1 MEYRKIMREKTDVG
15 AVERFLSLIWHKLNL
30 SKHID
35 DLYVYEQHILC
46 FSNASPYVSRL
57 DKQMFLCYNHT
68 HHLKGEMLMRMRLN
82 STIRLLAAFL
92 CMLLIVPAVP
102 VNISAKTIGEIQDE
116 QAALQQETSELES
129 QLASLQ
135 DDEAKAQEYSE
146 TLSEQITHLQ
156 SKIDTTRKNIND
168 LNDNITKLQKKLDES
183 QLEYDTTMEQ
193 LKDRIKVLYQAGDV
207 STIEILLKSTS
218 LYDFSMR
225 TEMLKSMTS
234 HDRQLMDK
242 ITDFMVKT
250 KEDREALKKQK
261 EEVAELQK
269 SLESDQEDL
278 IAAQAKNDAIIAG
291 LQAQQADKKQQIAA
305 NEEEDEAL
313 NAELER
319 LMAEKKKA
327 DEEAAKNA
335 GGSGGSSDGNTVYV
349 PPSTGGGGGLDAQWP
364 LPGYSTNDIT
374 QYFGNNGHGGMD
386 IGVPYGSPIVASAD
400 GEVLS
405 ASSHWSW
412 GNNVLVYHNGTY
424 STRYAHMSSMAV
436 SEGEHV
442 SRGQVIGYVG
452 STGNSTGPHLHF
464 EVYCNGTRVDPYPY
478 LTSYS

>member
-1 MEYRKIMREKTDVG
+1 
-15 AVERFLSLIWHKLNL
+15 
-30 SKHID
+30 
-35 DLYVYEQHILC
+35 
-46 FSNASPYVSRL
+46 
-57 DKQMFLCYNHT
+57 
-68 HHLKGEMLMRMRLN
+68 MLMRMRLN

-135 DDEAKAQEYSE
+135 DDEAKAQEYNQ

-278 IAAQAKNDAIIAG
+278 IAAQAKNDEIIAG
-291 LQAQQADKKQQIAA
+291 LQAHGVTTVEHLHHI
-305 NEEEDEAL
+305 
-313 NAELER
+313 R
-319 LMAEKKKA
+319 R
-327 DEEAAKNA
+327 
-335 GGSGGSSDGNTVYV
+335 GYSD
-349 PPSTGGGGGLDAQWP
+349 
-364 LPGYSTNDIT
+364 LPGDLALLGAHIHTENTEGGASDDPTPQT
-374 QYFGNNGHGGMD
+374 QTQPPETAGQ
-386 IGVPYGSPIVASAD
+386 
-400 GEVLS
+400 LC
-405 ASSHWSW
+405 
-412 GNNVLVYHNGTY
+412 
-424 STRYAHMSSMAV
+424 V
-436 SEGEHV
+436 S
-442 SRGQVIGYVG
+442 
-452 STGNSTGPHLHF
+452 L
-464 EVYCNGTRVDPYPY
+464 
-478 LTSYS
+478 